1 MARRVAERADD
12 SVLYLYAVTKSGA
25 GDPPQLRGVDG
36 QARIEAIACAG
47 LTCWISRVSASR
59 DASLRKTVPRR
70 AGNVSRDSAI
80 AATARW
86 WRTLTT
92 ASQSRSSR
100 RFEKL
105 SPNSEEDTRL
115 IQQVKPAQAI
125 ASILACPST
134 PRSCGG
140 SPAPDFVTA

>member
-1 MARRVAERADD
+1 MRRKSASRA
-12 SVLYLYAVTKSGA
+12 AFR
-25 GDPPQLRGVDG
+25 LRM
-36 QARIEAIACAG
+36 
-47 LTCWISRVSASR
+47 SASR

-134 PRSCGG
+134 PRKDTEPSHLH
-140 SPAPDFVTA
+140 APLLYEP